1 MISQDK
7 CNESCIA
14 VDNLSTKICVPSETK
29 HCIKYARIRVF
40 SDPYSSYTGEY
51 GRIRVTEN
59 PYSRIFYAV
68 KDVNVTV
75 FNMITKINEA
85 KTFVK
90 HNSCDCK
97 CKFDSRACN
106 SNQK

>member
-1 MISQDK
+1 MREYGFSVTRI
-7 CNESCIA
+7 
-14 VDNLSTKICVPSETK
+14 L
-29 HCIKYARIRVF
+29 RIREN
-40 SDPYSSYTGEY
+40 TGEY